1 MRDHQK
7 LRVNAVCAP
16 AESCAE
22 NLPSRPIEELQYVS
36 DCIGEMVLN
45 AVVSFR
51 CYILEFS
58 MQIKFSPVQ
67 FWVSGTFS

>member
-22 NLPSRPIEELQYVS
+22 KLPSRPIEELQYVS
-36 DCIGEMVLN
+36 DCIREMVLN
-45 AVVSFR
+45 AVSLFS
-51 CYILEFS
+51 CYILEFL
-58 MQIKFSPVQ
+58 MQIKLSPIQ
-67 FWVSGTFS
+67 F

>member
-16 AESCAE
+16 AKSCAE
-22 NLPSRPIEELQYVS
+22 SLPSRPIEELQYVS
-36 DCIGEMVLN
+36 LYQR
-45 AVVSFR
+45 AVVLKTMFWCC

-58 MQIKFSPVQ
+58 VQIKISPIQ
-67 FWVSGTFS
+67 FWVSRASL

>member
-36 DCIGEMVLN
+36 VCISGER
-45 AVVSFR
+45 S
-51 CYILEFS
+51 
-58 MQIKFSPVQ
+58 
-67 FWVSGTFS
+67 